1 MKKVYSKE
9 LGMSVYVDPVTREQI
24 GGGLFD
30 SIFSAAAK
38 QTAKQTAKQ
47 LATETRKKS
56 ASAALDTGSKKLG
69 EKVGQYVAEKTAPR
83 PKDKGRSPTKI
94 PVTPVT
100 KPGALIKEIKKYSRS
115 SAPRDTASEV
125 GKILGKGKKKKKI
138 KAFAQ
143 GRNPKDKV
151 QRRINRLL

>member
-38 QTAKQTAKQ
+38 QTAKQ
-47 LATETRKKS
+47 LATETIKKS

-69 EKVGQYVAEKTAPR
+69 EKVGQYVAEKIAPG
-83 PKDKGRSPTKI
+83 PKVKGRSPTKI

-115 SAPRDTASEV
+115 SAPRDIASEV

-143 GRNPKDKV
+143 GRSPKDKV

>member
-38 QTAKQTAKQ
+38 QTAKQ
-47 LATETRKKS
+47 LATETIKKS

-69 EKVGQYVAEKTAPR
+69 EKVGQYVAEKIAPG
-83 PKDKGRSPTKI
+83 PKVKGRSPTKI
-94 PVTPVT
+94 PVTPVTPVT

-125 GKILGKGKKKKKI
+125 GKILGKGKKKKKS
-138 KAFAQ
+138 
-143 GRNPKDKV
+143 RPLPKGEV